1 MNYISVYIYYTLE
14 DEHKAFYFLCF
25 LVEEYL
31 SEHFSD
37 DLSGVMKLG
46 FIVDKNLEVNSG
58 FLWNK
63 FAKVGLTSVHFTVSL
78 FLTVFATYITNK
90 NLYPFVDRIW
100 DLFLADKYIGL
111 IRICLYLLK
120 AQEREMLKMD
130 EHELMYALKR
140 IDASP
145 LGISMGPGSDPNV
158 ESLRVQLLVKKKLL
172 SYKLD
177 VRFYEYLSEYYDEVH
192 MRLERF
198 RKKNGL

>member
-1 MNYISVYIYYTLE
+1 MNYIAVYIYYTLE
-14 DEHKAFYFLCF
+14 NELKAFYFLCF

-58 FLWNK
+58 YLWHK
-63 FAKVGLTSVHFTVSL
+63 FSKIGLTSVHFTVSL
-78 FLTVFATYITNK
+78 FLTIFATYITNK
-90 NLYPFVDRIW
+90 SLYPFVDQIW
-100 DLFLADKYIGL
+100 DLFLANKYIAL
-111 IRICLYLLK
+111 IKICLYLLQ
-120 AQEREMLKMD
+120 AQEKEMLKMD
-130 EHELMYALKR
+130 DHEVMYALKR
-140 IDASP
+140 IDVSP
-145 LGISMGPGSDPNV
+145 LGISMGPGSDPNR
-158 ESLRVQLLVKKKLL
+158 EALRIKLLKKKKLL

-177 VRFYEYLSEYYDEVH
+177 VRFYEYLSVYYDEVH